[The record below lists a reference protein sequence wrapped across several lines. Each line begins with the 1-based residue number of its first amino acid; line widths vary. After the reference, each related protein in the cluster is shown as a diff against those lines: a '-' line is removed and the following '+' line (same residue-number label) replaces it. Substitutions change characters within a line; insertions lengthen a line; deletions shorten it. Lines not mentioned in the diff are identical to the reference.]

1 MNDLKFAVRQLLK
14 NPGFTAVAVL
24 TLALGIGVNLAV
36 VTLVNGVFFR
46 PLPGLRG
53 ADQLVIIGSTYR
65 NEGFGDS
72 SYPDYRDLRDGAS
85 VFSDLAAFAEA
96 PFSVSAENVTER
108 LMGEMVSGNYFRTL
122 GVAIAAGRDFLPEE
136 DEVVGRNP
144 VAIISE
150 RLWQRY
156 WNRDAGVLGKQVIV
170 NGHRFTIVGVAG
182 EGFRGC
188 QLPNTHDVWVPLHM
202 QPQVQPSTADRLNDR
217 GFTWLRRQVGRLKP
231 GVSLPPAS
239 ANLSLLARHLE
250 EAYPNENEDRSY
262 RMLAYSPFPAVG
274 KTAPKIFMSVLFGI
288 TVVILIV
295 VCANVGGLFLGRAL
309 ARKRDVAIRLALG
322 SSRLRLVR
330 QTLVEAFIV
339 AAVGLI
345 VGLFVATYGSSLLL
359 RLIPGER
366 GEPLALDL
374 SVDQRIA
381 WFSMALVIASTLAV
395 GLLPA
400 LQSSRVPFL
409 PALKSGEASLAPR
422 RSRLRLALVMVQIS
436 LCLLL
441 LVGAGL
447 LFRSLSLLAE
457 IDLGIRVDNLLLAEL
472 DPALNGYD
480 QTRGQ
485 HFYEQL
491 LERVVALP
499 GVEAAA
505 SAALP
510 PLSGRGVGPGGV
522 YGGHIPAEAPLL
534 GGANFVSPDYFR
546 TTGITLLRGREF
558 LFSDRKDS
566 QPVAIVNQTLAQKL
580 WPDADALGQLLHLVG
595 TDETPKLIVGVVR
608 DGIYSD
614 LIEDARRARPFYY
627 LPPSQR
633 SILAQTL
640 HVRTQTDTAA
650 LLPSLRSAVGAL
662 DPQLPLFHM
671 TTLKTVRDRSMF
683 PQRMAADL
691 VTFSGV
697 LAVILAVMGL
707 YAVMRQEVTSRT
719 REIGIRLAVG
729 AQRNEIVLMV
739 LRQGMKLA
747 GIGIGVGMIAAFAL
761 TRVMRTLL
769 FGVSV
774 RDPLTFALVP
784 LLLAAVALL
793 ACWLPARRAAKVDP
807 MQALRY
813 E

>member
-1 MNDLKFAVRQLLK
+1 MTSNSPSAI
-14 NPGFTAVAVL
+14 TAVAVL

-231 GVSLPPAS
+231 GVSLPQAS

-457 IDLGIRVDNLLLAEL
+457 IDLGMRVDNLLLAEF

-485 HFYEQL
+485 HFY
-491 LERVVALP
+491 A
-499 GVEAAA
+499 
-505 SAALP
+505 
-510 PLSGRGVGPGGV
+510 
-522 YGGHIPAEAPLL
+522 
-534 GGANFVSPDYFR
+534 
-546 TTGITLLRGREF
+546 TGITLLRGREF

-627 LPPSQR
+627 LPLSQR

>member
-1 MNDLKFAVRQLLK
+1 
-14 NPGFTAVAVL
+14 
-24 TLALGIGVNLAV
+24 
-36 VTLVNGVFFR
+36 
-46 PLPGLRG
+46 
-53 ADQLVIIGSTYR
+53 
-65 NEGFGDS
+65 
-72 SYPDYRDLRDGAS
+72 RD
-85 VFSDLAAFAEA
+85 
-96 PFSVSAENVTER
+96 
-108 LMGEMVSGNYFRTL
+108 
-122 GVAIAAGRDFLPEE
+122 
-136 DEVVGRNP
+136 
-144 VAIISE
+144 
-150 RLWQRY
+150 
-156 WNRDAGVLGKQVIV
+156 
-170 NGHRFTIVGVAG
+170 
-182 EGFRGC
+182 C

-231 GVSLPPAS
+231 GVSLPQAS

-274 KTAPKIFMSVLFGI
+274 KTAPKMFMSVLFGI

-409 PALKSGEASLAPR
+409 PTLKSGEASLAPR

-447 LFRSLSLLAE
+447 LFRSLSLLAD
-457 IDLGIRVDNLLLAEL
+457 IDLGMRVDNLLLAEL

-499 GVEAAA
+499 GVEAAS

-510 PLSGRGVGPGGV
+510 PLSGRGVGPGAV
-522 YGGHIPAEAPLL
+522 PAQHSSADAARADQDRYGGAATERALC
-534 GGANFVSPDYFR
+534 GG
-546 TTGITLLRGREF
+546 
-558 LFSDRKDS
+558 
-566 QPVAIVNQTLAQKL
+566 
-580 WPDADALGQLLHLVG
+580 
-595 TDETPKLIVGVVR
+595 
-608 DGIYSD
+608 
-614 LIEDARRARPFYY
+614 RARPSSTA
-627 LPPSQR
+627 LPRDDPEDGAR
-633 SILAQTL
+633 PV
-640 HVRTQTDTAA
+640 HVSTAY
-650 LLPSLRSAVGAL
+650 GGG
-662 DPQLPLFHM
+662 FG
-671 TTLKTVRDRSMF
+671 
-683 PQRMAADL
+683 DL
-691 VTFSGV
+691 
-697 LAVILAVMGL
+697 
-707 YAVMRQEVTSRT
+707 
-719 REIGIRLAVG
+719 
-729 AQRNEIVLMV
+729 
-739 LRQGMKLA
+739 
-747 GIGIGVGMIAAFAL
+747 
-761 TRVMRTLL
+761 
-769 FGVSV
+769 
-774 RDPLTFALVP
+774 
-784 LLLAAVALL
+784 
-793 ACWLPARRAAKVDP
+793 
-807 MQALRY
+807 
-813 E
+813 